1 MAAKW
6 ILALDVGRRKTGVAV
21 GQTLTAT
28 ARPLAVIRHPAATL
42 EAAQFAAWVREWSVS
57 AIVIG
62 WPQLRDGKEHPL
74 APAIRRLAGKCR
86 EAFALP
92 VYFSDEYLS
101 SHEARA
107 RLPDAK
113 EVDAMAAVV
122 IAEDWLAAGNGGVA
136 WSRRNFDDNPLFY
149 V

>member
-1 MAAKW
+1 MGGGVAAKW
-6 ILALDVGRRKTGVAV
+6 ILALDVGQRKTGVAV

-42 EAAQFAAWVREWSVS
+42 EAAQFAAWVAEWSIS

-74 APAIRRLAGKCR
+74 APAIRRLADKCR

-107 RLPDAK
+107 RLPAAK
-113 EVDAMAAVV
+113 EIDAMAAVV
-122 IAEDWLAAGNGGVA
+122 IAEDWLAAEKRGDSMG
-136 WSRRNFDDNPLFY
+136 SSQF
-149 V
+149 